1 MRRYGVFH
9 VTNLLLTDDFSYENT
24 RRLAGKLIQGGFVF
38 YRRNQKIKFPVAFNS
53 SCLSVI
59 AFDKSDSSDNTNW
72 IYGTG
77 SYTTTDFFC
86 LAERIDGTYPDD
98 CNCQYIAIGV

>member
-1 MRRYGVFH
+1 MIH
-9 VTNLLLTDDFSYENT
+9 TNVMAKSLFLLSNN
-24 RRLAGKLIQGGFVF
+24 QGGFVF

-59 AFDKSDSSDNTNW
+59 AFDKSNFGDDINW
-72 IYGTG
+72 TYGTG

-86 LAERIDGTYPDD
+86 LAERINGTYPDD